1 MTAKNVKMW
10 YGSIVLM
17 CLSVIPF
24 FYFMAKLKISTLLF
38 SVLCIAVTAGI
49 YMYATKRITHPQDKY
64 TAVQAIKFAE
74 QCRKAG
80 FRNSTVC
87 KDRKEEF
94 MLLAASND
102 FMQDFDFQ
110 KALQV
115 YQTGSQ
121 LQRELK
127 NNKEVKG

>member
-10 YGSIVLM
+10 YGSVVLM
-17 CLSVIPF
+17 CLSVVPF
-24 FYFMAKLKISTLLF
+24 FYFMANLKISTLLI
-38 SVLCIAVTAGI
+38 SVVCIAVTAGI
-49 YMYATKRITHPQDKY
+49 YMYATKSITHPQDKY
-64 TAVQAIKFAE
+64 TALQAMKFAE

-94 MLLAASND
+94 MQLVSSNE
-102 FMQDFDFQ
+102 FMKDFDFQ
-110 KALQV
+110 KALGV
-115 YQTGSQ
+115 YQLGNQ

-127 NNKEVKG
+127 INKEAKG

>member
-1 MTAKNVKMW
+1 MW
-10 YGSIVLM
+10 YGSVVLM
-17 CLSVIPF
+17 CLSVFPF
-24 FYFMAKLKISTLLF
+24 FYFMANLKIPTLLV
-38 SVLCIAVTAGI
+38 SVACIAVTAGLH
-49 YMYATKRITHPQDKY
+49 MYATKRITHPQDKY
-64 TAVQAIKFAE
+64 TALQAMKFAE
-74 QCRKAG
+74 QCRNAG

-94 MLLAASND
+94 MELAAAND
-102 FMQDFDFQ
+102 FMKDFDFQ

-127 NNKEVKG
+127 NTKEVKG

>member
-10 YGSIVLM
+10 YGSVVLM
-17 CLSVIPF
+17 CLSVLPF
-24 FYFMAKLKISTLLF
+24 FYFMANLKIPTLLV
-38 SVLCIAVTAGI
+38 SVACIVVTAGLH
-49 YMYATKRITHPQDKY
+49 MYATKRITHPQDKY
-64 TAVQAIKFAE
+64 TALQAMKFAE
-74 QCRKAG
+74 QCRNAG
-80 FRNSTVC
+80 LRNSTVC

-94 MLLAASND
+94 MLLVASDD
-102 FMQDFDFQ
+102 FMKDFDFQ

-127 NNKEVKG
+127 NTKEVKG